1 MDQQSN
7 VIMGIFKNFPD
18 KIYLEKNI
26 ILKKISKVYSIKN
39 YAKNL
44 SKFRNYFKDY
54 FVDAKPVTFQ
64 STEKYLNKIKKNKYK
79 IMYIIYLKKKIIG
92 QYGVHQ
98 WENNSIG
105 LDGAMRVSKEGP
117 KDLFYKIQKL
127 ILKLI
132 KKKINE
138 CNPVIIF
145 HKKNLTAIKLHSRF
159 NFKKVIDKS
168 KLKFFEN
175 YIKSKKNMVS
185 EFYIK
190 ELR

>member
-1 MDQQSN
+1 
-7 VIMGIFKNFPD
+7 MGIFKNFPD

-79 IMYIIYLKKKIIG
+79 IMYIIYFKKKIIG

-132 KKKINE
+132 KKEINE